1 MNALMVLAVILLAI
15 MIAIALGAGV
25 MVWKM
30 IIDEIRGR

>member
-1 MNALMVLAVILLAI
+1 MTALMVLAVILLAV
-15 MIAIALGAGV
+15 MVVIAIGAGV